1 MQMSTDT
8 AVSLGRNARP
18 VPAILVGGVVA
29 GILDALTAF
38 YLYGWS
44 MPRGIASGLLGRSA
58 LGGGTPTWILGLAL
72 HFFIAISAA
81 AVYYAASRKL
91 KFLAE
96 SPVVCG
102 LFYGI
107 AVFLVM
113 NLIVLPFS
121 AIHFRGPFQ
130 YLGLVRGI
138 LIHMF
143 LIGLPIAL
151 SGRRYAS

>member
-1 MQMSTDT
+1 MSTNA

-18 VPAILVGGVVA
+18 APAILVGGLVA
-29 GILDALTAF
+29 GTLDALTAF
-38 YLYGWS
+38 YLYGWG

-58 LGGGTPTWILGLAL
+58 LQGGPATWILGLAL
-72 HFFIAISAA
+72 HFFIAVSAA
-81 AVYYAASRKL
+81 AIYYGVSRKL

-113 NLIVLPFS
+113 NLIVLPLS

-130 YLGLVRGI
+130 YVALVRGI
-138 LIHMF
+138 LVHMF
-143 LIGLPIAL
+143 FVGLPIAL
-151 SGRRYAS
+151 SVRRYAS